1 MKINYNATAMIA
13 CNSLTRN
20 ENNLSASTAK
30 LSSGY
35 KINRAQDN
43 PSGYAL
49 SRRMRAQIAG
59 LSQSGDNASDGANII
74 ETADGALSEVQNML
88 QRINEL
94 CVQAGNGTL
103 SDVDRSSI
111 DVEIQQ
117 MKDEIQ
123 RVSDETEFNG
133 QTLLNGTFALRGYT
147 DNKNVK
153 VQSYDSSITAGK
165 AYSIGIGSTDTGGV
179 INFDSNG
186 YITTD
191 ISKLT
196 LNIPTSVT
204 VDGSTVTNKV
214 PADAK
219 IESISDNGITITGS
233 AGFSVTLALS
243 KDYDG
248 TDVQLD
254 LTGLG
259 AMTVQIGA
267 NEGQTLDIDIPD
279 VGISALGMTSLN
291 AKTQDS
297 ATEGI
302 GRVSKALEIVS
313 AVRGKLGAY
322 QNRLESTG
330 RSNDTA
336 KENMTSALSNITDV
350 DMAEEYSTYATYQ
363 ILQQASTSVLSQAN
377 KQPSDVLQLLQ

>member
-1 MKINYNATAMIA
+1 
-13 CNSLTRN
+13 
-20 ENNLSASTAK
+20 
-30 LSSGY
+30 
-35 KINRAQDN
+35 
-43 PSGYAL
+43 
-49 SRRMRAQIAG
+49 
-59 LSQSGDNASDGANII
+59 
-74 ETADGALSEVQNML
+74 ML